1 MAFTFVKEIMKKN
14 VVSMDESNSIQDAA
28 QKMNEGNIGCVII
41 TRENIPVGILTESD
55 FVRIVAEG
63 KPLVTELSGIMSS
76 PLIVASPD
84 DILWESAEIM
94 RQKQIHKLPVQDK
107 DKIIGIVTATDLV
120 EVCSYGSDSQ
130 MRKICDQIMM
140 RISKDDLKK

>member
-1 MAFTFVKEIMKKN
+1 MKKN
-14 VVSMDESNSIQDAA
+14 VVSIDESNSIQDAT
-28 QKMNEGNIGCVII
+28 QKMIDGNIGCVII

-55 FVRIVAEG
+55 FVRIVAKG
-63 KPLVTELSGIMSS
+63 RPLSTALSEVMSS

-94 RQKQIHKLPVQDK
+94 RKKQIHKLPVQDN
-107 DKIIGIVTATDLV
+107 DKIVGIVTATNLV

-140 RISKDDLKK
+140 RINKDD

>member
-1 MAFTFVKEIMKKN
+1 MAFTFIKDIMTKN
-14 VVSMDESNSIQDAA
+14 VVSIDESDSIQDAT
-28 QKMNEGNIGCVII
+28 QKMIEGNIGCVII

-55 FVRIVAEG
+55 FVRIVAKG
-63 KPLVTELSGIMSS
+63 RPLSTALSEVMSS
-76 PLIVASPD
+76 PLIVAGPD

-94 RQKQIHKLPVQDK
+94 RKKQIHKLPVQDN
-107 DKIIGIVTATDLV
+107 DKIVGIVTATNLV

-140 RISKDDLKK
+140 RINKDD